1 MAHFCSI
8 VPPHL
13 LKHIVNSPLTI
24 PPTLVAAQKTYDHVC
39 RLHDKRVRG
48 DYIHD
53 QESQDFAAG
62 IIPPHIFQSVLDSE
76 DASTEEKERAKH
88 NLAYIDQYHAA
99 RADRAAEARAT
110 THHVYRKI
118 YNSAGTNE
126 MKKVL
131 IFEEAAKI
139 PFETMDWDAKNV
151 YDYFGK
157 TYEFYNE
164 VFNRNSID
172 DRGLHMVGSVH
183 YDDYPGPPG
192 YNNAFWNGR
201 EMGFGDGDGDLF
213 TNFTDN
219 IDIIGHELTHGVVQ
233 LTADL
238 EYYFQSGALNE
249 SISDVFGSMVKQ
261 YFPKTLAKD
270 ADWLIGEGIIHPSVE
285 NSPALRSMKDPGSAY
300 NNPKIGRDPQPAT
313 MDGYQ
318 NLEKEDDGGG
328 VHINS
333 GIPNHAFYLA
343 SVALGGYSWE
353 KAGKIWYAALTDRAL
368 RSVDSKEAFKTF
380 ADLTVKHAGA
390 AFDEDTQA
398 KVKKAWVDVKVLDGK
413 DEL

>member
-8 VPPHL
+8 VPPHV

-24 PPTLVAAQKTYDHVC
+24 PPTLVAAQKTYDHIC
-39 RLHDKRVRG
+39 RLHDKRVQG

-53 QESQDFAAG
+53 QESQGF
-62 IIPPHIFQSVLDSE
+62 
-76 DASTEEKERAKH
+76 
-88 NLAYIDQYHAA
+88 
-99 RADRAAEARAT
+99 AAEARTT

-118 YNSAGTNE
+118 YTSAGTNE
-126 MKKVL
+126 MKKKLV
-131 IFEEAAKI
+131 FDERARI

-151 YDYFGK
+151 YDYFEK

-172 DRGLHMVGSVH
+172 DRGLHMIGSIH
-183 YDDYPGPPG
+183 YDDQPGPPG

-249 SISDVFGSMVKQ
+249 SISDVFGSMIKQ
-261 YFPKTLAKD
+261 YHSETLAKD
-270 ADWLIGEGIIHPSVE
+270 ADWLIGEGIFHPSVD
-285 NSPALRSMKDPGSAY
+285 NSPALRSMKSPGCAY
-300 NNPKIGRDPQPAT
+300 DNPKIGRDPQPAT

-318 NLEKEDDGGG
+318 DLQKEDDGGG

-368 RSVDSKEAFKTF
+368 RSVDSKDAFKVF

-390 AFDEDTQA
+390 FDKDTQE
-398 KVKKAWVDVKVLDGK
+398 KVRKAWIDVKVLDGK